1 MAEVTKKETEE
12 TVSQQ
17 QVPDEAEH
25 EVQLEED
32 QQPTNGTDEGED
44 QLAGEPEEVDE
55 KEERIRELETKL
67 QEQENKLLR
76 VLADFENAKRRAT
89 LDKEALNKYKAQS
102 LLTNLLPVLDNFE
115 RALAVE
121 VKAEETQSLLTG
133 MEMIY
138 RNLMDSLKGEG
149 LIEIEAQDQ
158 EFDPNFHQAVMT
170 DSDPD
175 KASGIVL
182 QELQKGYM
190 LKDRVLRPTMV
201 KVNE

>member
-17 QVPDEAEH
+17 QVPEEAEH

>member
-17 QVPDEAEH
+17 QVPEEAEH

-44 QLAGEPEEVDE
+44 QLAGEPEEGDE

-121 VKAEETQSLLTG
+121 VKADETQSLLTG

-149 LIEIEAQDQ
+149 LKEIEAQDQ